1 MLILQDW
8 CQGVYKLKKKKKNWC
23 QGLFG
28 STFGLGCFENL
39 YIFIKC
45 IFQLQFER
53 CNTKKQKNHN
63 IGAIKCDFEILP
75 NIKIYAFTKRYRVF
89 FRQKVKL
96 NKHLL
101 LLLKLNYIIYMH
113 ISHTHTHTHTYFIQI
128 KTLLS
133 LSFILSPL
141 LFYLCLFVYQE

>member
-1 MLILQDW
+1 MHFSIAVRKMQ
-8 CQGVYKLKKKKKNWC
+8 YKKA
-23 QGLFG
+23 
-28 STFGLGCFENL
+28 
-39 YIFIKC
+39 
-45 IFQLQFER
+45 
-53 CNTKKQKNHN
+53 KNHN

-113 ISHTHTHTHTYFIQI
+113 ISHTHTHTFHLDQNSS
-128 KTLLS
+128 LS
-133 LSFILSPL
+133 LFYSFSFIVLS
-141 LFYLCLFVYQE
+141 LFVCLLGVIFSGFESNYKSISELNTRI

>member
-1 MLILQDW
+1 MQ
-8 CQGVYKLKKKKKNWC
+8 YKKA
-23 QGLFG
+23 
-28 STFGLGCFENL
+28 
-39 YIFIKC
+39 
-45 IFQLQFER
+45 
-53 CNTKKQKNHN
+53 KNHN

-113 ISHTHTHTHTYFIQI
+113 ISHTHTHTHTHTYTHTHTHIFHLDQNSS
-128 KTLLS
+128 LS
-133 LSFILSPL
+133 LFYSFSFIVLSLFDCL
-141 LFYLCLFVYQE
+141 LGVIFSGFESNYKSISELNTRI